1 MSGTRGTTVNTVCRA
16 PLAQRRQ
23 TLLVV
28 SLRDAGGSRTHFKLL
43 CRQPPCR
50 LAPASIRKC
59 PRQESNLVFDLRRV
73 ACESGT
79 PRGQRLSFSTSPRS
93 RTPSCRFEVCRAHPS
108 HSQGEVA
115 RPGIEPGLAASE
127 AGVRSGT
134 LTGQMF
140 QYLDLESNQ
149 DLNFR
154 TVPCG
159 PLHYRDME
167 PTAGFAP
174 ASIGLQ
180 NRCLSVRPRRQA
192 RARGFEPRPP
202 VLEAGCSPR
211 STLV

>member
-1 MSGTRGTTVNTVCRA
+1 MERCS
-16 PLAQRRQ
+16 PFLQR
-23 TLLVV
+23 
-28 SLRDAGGSRTHFKLL
+28 
-43 CRQPPCR
+43 
-50 LAPASIRKC
+50 
-59 PRQESNLVFDLRRV
+59 PRQELNLVLDLRRV
-73 ACESGT
+73 VCESGT
-79 PRGQRLSFSTSPRS
+79 PRGQLSFLAPRRGVEPRLADS
-93 RTPSCRFEVCRAHPS
+93 KSAVLIHHTRKA
-108 HSQGEVA
+108 QVA
-115 RPGIEPGLAASE
+115 RPGIEPGPTASE
-127 AGVRSGT
+127 AGMRSGT
-134 LTGQMF
+134 LTGQIF

-174 ASIGLQ
+174 ASAGLQ
-180 NRCLSVRPRRQA
+180 DRRLSIIEPRRQA

>member
-1 MSGTRGTTVNTVCRA
+1 
-16 PLAQRRQ
+16 L
-23 TLLVV
+23 
-28 SLRDAGGSRTHFKLL
+28 KLL

-50 LAPASIRKC
+50 LAPASFKC
-59 PRQESNLVFDLRRV
+59 PRQESDLVLDLRGV

-79 PRGQRLSFSTSPRS
+79 PRGQCVHVSTSPRS
-93 RTPSCRFEVCRAHPS
+93 RTSSCRFEVCRAHPS
-108 HSQGEVA
+108 HSQGA
-115 RPGIEPGLAASE
+115 SSPSRNRTGHRPAVEGRLVPTASE
-127 AGVRSGT
+127 AGMRSGT
-134 LTGQMF
+134 LTGQIF

-174 ASIGLQ
+174 ASAGLQ
-180 NRCLSVRPRRQA
+180 DRRLSIFEPRRQA
-192 RARGFEPRPP
+192 RARGVEPRPP

>member
-1 MSGTRGTTVNTVCRA
+1 VGVEPTSSCFA
-16 PLAQRRQ
+16 
-23 TLLVV
+23 
-28 SLRDAGGSRTHFKLL
+28 GSRHAVWLQ
-43 CRQPPCR
+43 RQFANALARNRTWSSTFAGSRANPAHPEDNVYVSVPRRGVEPR
-50 LAPASIRKC
+50 LADSKSAVLVRHTRKA
-59 PRQESNLVFDLRRV
+59 Q
-73 ACESGT
+73 
-79 PRGQRLSFSTSPRS
+79 
-93 RTPSCRFEVCRAHPS
+93 
-108 HSQGEVA
+108 VA
-115 RPGIEPGLAASE
+115 RPGIEPGPRASE
-127 AGVRSGT
+127 ALVRSGT
-134 LTGQMF
+134 LTGHQF

-154 TVPCG
+154 TVLCG

-180 NRCLSVRPRRQA
+180 NRCLAIRPRRQA